1 MTDQPVLE
9 MRHIRKTFPGVL
21 ALDDVDFELRRGE
34 VHILLGENGAGKS
47 TLMKILSGAY
57 QKSDGQIVLDGALV
71 EIKNPKHAQTLGIST
86 IYQEFNLIS
95 HLPIG
100 ENIFLGREPVRFPG
114 LIDRRAILQEAKSA
128 LSSLGLTL
136 DSRRLVKDL
145 RVAEQQMVEV
155 AKALSL
161 DARILIMDEPTAALT
176 EHEIAE
182 LFATIRRLK
191 EKGVAI
197 VYISH
202 RMEELFEIGDRVTV
216 LRDGR
221 SVGTYDVNVGA
232 SLRGRPESW
241 PQGGAHGGTPLQS
254 VRGISKSELIRLMVN
269 RELKELF
276 PKEHATRGREVLRVE
291 SLSTKSG
298 LKDISF
304 SLHKGEVLGIAGLLG
319 AGRTELARAI
329 FGLDK
334 ISSGSIYVK
343 GVAQKMSSPRSAI
356 KSGIGFL
363 TEDRKSQGLVL
374 PLSVV
379 RNLCLS
385 SVDKFSRWGIMNPR
399 EERQAAGRY
408 VEELRIKT
416 PSLDQKVVFLSGGN
430 QQKVVLSKWL
440 CSQAEV
446 FIFDEPTRGVDV
458 GAKAEIYQLMNRLTA
473 SGVAIMMISSEL
485 LEVLGMS
492 DRVIVMR
499 GGRIAG
505 EFSAG
510 EFTQERI
517 LQCALGE

>member
-1 MTDQPVLE
+1 VNKKAIDAFHDGFLVAESYLFKVNAQMADAPVLE
-9 MRHIRKTFPGVL
+9 MRHIRKTFPGVV

-57 QKSDGQIVLDGALV
+57 HKSTGQIFLEGAEV
-71 EIKNPKHAQTLGIST
+71 EIKNPRHAQTLGIST
-86 IYQEFNLIS
+86 IYQEFNLIP
-95 HLPIG
+95 HLSVG
-100 ENIFLGREPVRFPG
+100 ENIFLGREPARLPG
-114 LIDRRAILQEAKSA
+114 LIDQRTIFQEATRA
-128 LSSLGLTL
+128 LSALGLTL
-136 DSRRLVKDL
+136 SPRKLVKEL

-176 EHEIAE
+176 EHEIGE

-191 EKGVAI
+191 DKGQSI
-197 VYISH
+197 IYISH

-221 SVGTYDVNVGA
+221 SVGTY
-232 SLRGRPESW
+232 E
-241 PQGGAHGGTPLQS
+241 
-254 VRGISKSELIRLMVN
+254 VRNIDKSELIRLMVN
-269 RELKELF
+269 RELTELF
-276 PKEHATRGREVLRVE
+276 PKEKATRGQEVLRVE
-291 SLSTKSG
+291 GLGTKGG

-334 ISSGSIYVK
+334 IATGTIYVK
-343 GVAQKMSSPRSAI
+343 GESQKIDSPRRAI
-356 KSGIGFL
+356 NCGIGFL

-374 PLSVV
+374 PLSVKA
-379 RNLCLS
+379 NLCLS
-385 SVDKFSRWGIMNPR
+385 SVDKFSRWGIMDTKQEQR
-399 EERQAAGRY
+399 ATGRY
-408 VEELRIKT
+408 VKELRIRT
-416 PSLDQKVVFLSGGN
+416 PSIDQRVVFLSGGN

-440 CSQAEV
+440 CSQADV
-446 FIFDEPTRGVDV
+446 FIFDEPTRGIDV

-473 SGVAIMMISSEL
+473 SGVAIIMISSEL

-492 DRVIVMR
+492 DRILVMR
-499 GGRIAG
+499 GGRITG
-505 EFSAG
+505 EFSA
-510 EFTQERI
+510 EDATQEKI

>member
-1 MTDQPVLE
+1 MTDGPVLE
-9 MRHIRKTFPGVL
+9 MRHIRKTFPGVV

-57 QKSDGQIVLDGALV
+57 QKSDGQILLDGAEV

-100 ENIFLGREPVRFPG
+100 ENIFLGREPVRFAG
-114 LIDRRAILQEAKSA
+114 LIDQGAIHLEAKKA
-128 LSSLGLTL
+128 LSSLGLAL
-136 DSRRLVKDL
+136 DPRRLVKDL

-182 LFATIRRLK
+182 LFDTIRRLK
-191 EKGVAI
+191 KNGVAI
-197 VYISH
+197 IYISH

-221 SVGTYDVNVGA
+221 SVGTYDV
-232 SLRGRPESW
+232 PEM
-241 PQGGAHGGTPLQS
+241 
-254 VRGISKSELIRLMVN
+254 SKSELIRLMVN
-269 RELKELF
+269 RELTELF
-276 PKEHATRGREVLRVE
+276 PKVHTTRGPEVLRVE
-291 SLSTKSG
+291 GLCTKSG

-304 SLHKGEVLGIAGLLG
+304 SLHKGEVLGVAGLLG

-334 ISSGSIYVK
+334 ISSGSIYIN

-374 PLSVV
+374 PLSVE

-385 SVDKFSRWGIMNPR
+385 SVDKFSRWGIMNSR
-399 EERQAAGRY
+399 EERQAASRY
-408 VEELRIKT
+408 TEDLRIKT

-492 DRVIVMR
+492 DRVMVMR

-505 EFSAG
+505 EFSDG
-510 EFTQERI
+510 EYTQERI

>member
-1 MTDQPVLE
+1 MADAPVLE
-9 MRHIRKTFPGVL
+9 MRHIGKTFPGVV

-57 QKSDGQIVLDGALV
+57 QKSAGQIVLDGAEV

-86 IYQEFNLIS
+86 IYQEFNLIP
-95 HLPIG
+95 HLSVG
-100 ENIFLGREPVRFPG
+100 ENIFLGREPARLPG
-114 LIDRRAILQEAKSA
+114 LIDQRAIFQAATHA
-128 LSSLGLTL
+128 LSGLGLSL
-136 DSRRLVKDL
+136 DPRKLVKEL

-191 EKGVAI
+191 DKGVAI

-221 SVGTYDVNVGA
+221 SVGTYDV
-232 SLRGRPESW
+232 RGM
-241 PQGGAHGGTPLQS
+241 
-254 VRGISKSELIRLMVN
+254 SKSELIRLMVN
-269 RELKELF
+269 RELTDLF
-276 PKEHATRGREVLRVE
+276 PKERAERGREVLRVE
-291 SLSTKSG
+291 GLSTQGG

-304 SLHKGEVLGIAGLLG
+304 SLYEGEVLGLAGLLG

-329 FGLDK
+329 FGLDQ
-334 ISSGSIYVK
+334 ITSGTIYIN
-343 GVAQKMSSPRSAI
+343 SSPQRITSPRRAI
-356 KSGIGFL
+356 NSGIGFL

-374 PLSVV
+374 PLSVKE
-379 RNLCLS
+379 NLCLS
-385 SVDKFSRWGIMNPR
+385 SMDKFSSWGVMDTK
-399 EERQAAGRY
+399 EEQRAAGRY
-408 VEELRIKT
+408 VKDLRIRT

-440 CSQAEV
+440 CSEARV

-473 SGVAIMMISSEL
+473 SGVAIIMISSEM

-492 DRVIVMR
+492 DRVLVMR
-499 GGRIAG
+499 GGRIVC
-505 EFSAG
+505 EFSAQ
-510 EFTQERI
+510 EATQERI

>member
-1 MTDQPVLE
+1 MAVAPVLE
-9 MRHIRKTFPGVL
+9 MRQIGKTFPGVV
-21 ALDDVDFELRRGE
+21 ALDDVNFELRRGE

-57 QKSDGQIVLDGALV
+57 QKSAGQIILDSREV

-86 IYQEFNLIS
+86 IYQEFNLIP
-95 HLPIG
+95 HLSVG
-100 ENIFLGREPVRFPG
+100 ENIFLGREPARLPG
-114 LIDRRAILQEAKSA
+114 FINQRAIFQNAKHA
-128 LSSLGLTL
+128 LRALGLDL
-136 DSRRLVKDL
+136 NPRNLVREL

-176 EHEIAE
+176 EHEIVE
-182 LFATIRRLK
+182 LFTAIRRLK
-191 EKGVAI
+191 EKDVSI

-202 RMEELFEIGDRVTV
+202 RIEELFEIGDRVTV
-216 LRDGR
+216 LRDGH
-221 SVGTYDVNVGA
+221 SVGTYDVP
-232 SLRGRPESW
+232 R
-241 PQGGAHGGTPLQS
+241 T
-254 VRGISKSELIRLMVN
+254 SKSELIRLMVN
-269 RELKELF
+269 RELTELF
-276 PKEHATRGREVLRVE
+276 PKEKAPIGQEILRVDG
-291 SLSTKSG
+291 LSTKG
-298 LKDISF
+298 FLKDISF

-334 ISSGSIYVK
+334 ITSGTIRIN
-343 GVAQKMSSPRSAI
+343 GAIQKIGSPRTAI
-356 KSGIGFL
+356 NSGIGFL

-374 PLSVV
+374 TLSVE

-385 SVDKFSRWGIMNPR
+385 SIEKFSKWGVMDTR
-399 EERQAAGRY
+399 QERRAAGRY
-408 VEELRIKT
+408 VNELRIKT

-458 GAKAEIYQLMNRLTA
+458 GAKAEIYQLMNRLA
-473 SGVAIMMISSEL
+473 AEGVAIIMISSEL

-492 DRVIVMR
+492 DRILVMR
-499 GGRIAG
+499 AGQIAG
-505 EFSAG
+505 EFSA
-510 EFTQERI
+510 EEATQERI